1 MSSEQVQVSAPARRQ
16 WRRGQR
22 DLSYRAHERRT
33 RFVIHALLLL
43 ISVAVLLPVLLVV
56 SASLSSEAAIGRYG
70 YSLIPRGFTLDAYQ
84 FLFQSGAQIVQSYK
98 VSAIVTGV
106 GSSLSLLVMAMIAY
120 PLSRPDFAWRKP
132 LSFYVFFTML
142 FNGGLVPFYILMTQ
156 YLHLQNTLL
165 ALILP
170 YLVVPFYVLL
180 LRTYFAAL
188 PFELIEAAKLDGAG
202 EWRIFLR
209 IVLPLSTPA
218 LATVGLFSM
227 LLYWNDW
234 FQALLF
240 ITDPDKSPLQY
251 LLYNINQNI
260 LAMGTSVQTVGATVP
275 SESGR
280 MAMAVLAIGPVAGA
294 FLFLQRYFVRGL
306 TLGGLK

>member
-1 MSSEQVQVSAPARRQ
+1 MIGRKTVHGQSG
-16 WRRGQR
+16 RGTR
-22 DLSYRAHERRT
+22 YRLEERRA
-33 RFVIHALLLL
+33 RFAIHVVLLLV
-43 ISVAVLLPVLLVV
+43 SVLVALPVVLVV
-56 SASLSSEAAIGRYG
+56 SASVSSENAIARFG
-70 YSLIPRGFTLDAYQ
+70 YSVFPHGLTLDAYR
-84 FLFQSGAQIVQSYK
+84 FLFKSGAQILQAYK
-98 VSAIVTGV
+98 VSAIVTFV
-106 GSSLSLLVMAMIAY
+106 GSTLSLLIMAMVAY
-120 PLSRPDFAWRKP
+120 PLSRPDFAFRKI
-132 LSFYVFFTML
+132 LSFHVFFTML

-180 LRTYFAAL
+180 LRTYFAGL

-202 EWRIFLR
+202 EWRIFVR
-209 IVLPLSTPA
+209 IVLPLSTPP

-234 FQALLF
+234 YLALLF
-240 ITDPDKSPLQY
+240 ITDADKTPLQY

-260 LAMGTSVQTVGATVP
+260 LAIGANTQTAGATLP

-294 FLFLQRYFVRGL
+294 FLFVQRYFVRGL